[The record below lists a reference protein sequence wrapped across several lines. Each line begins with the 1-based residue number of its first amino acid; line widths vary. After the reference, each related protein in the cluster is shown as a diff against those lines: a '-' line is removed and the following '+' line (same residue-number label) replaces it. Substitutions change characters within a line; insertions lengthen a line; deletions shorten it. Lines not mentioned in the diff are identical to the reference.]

1 MTLGRGLSEHP
12 GNEVLA
18 LSEARLPKAVFV
30 QLAIKSA
37 AIDAE
42 NVGCAAFLPRGTAKN
57 FFDVGLLHRLQS
69 RFFCGKLSPELFLPA
84 GAELRQVL
92 RSDFLPRRQKR
103 RLLHHILQRPRVAR
117 PEVAA
122 QEIERRSR
130 KPGERAAVLPR
141 ELPQEMLCQKRD
153 CPLAAP

>member
-1 MTLGRGLSEHP
+1 MEARPSVVLSRFWRKSCPGIFRMTLGRGLSEHP

-37 AIDAE
+37 AIEAA
-42 NVGCAAFLPRGTAKN
+42 NVGGAAFLPRGTAKD
-57 FFDVGLLHRLQS
+57 FFDVGLLHRLKS

-92 RSDFLPRRQKR
+92 RSDFLPPRQTRRP
-103 RLLHHILQRPRVAR
+103 LHPILYLPHLDRPAI
-117 PEVAA
+117 AA
-122 QEIERRSR
+122 Q
-130 KPGERAAVLPR
+130 G
-141 ELPQEMLCQKRD
+141 
-153 CPLAAP
+153 